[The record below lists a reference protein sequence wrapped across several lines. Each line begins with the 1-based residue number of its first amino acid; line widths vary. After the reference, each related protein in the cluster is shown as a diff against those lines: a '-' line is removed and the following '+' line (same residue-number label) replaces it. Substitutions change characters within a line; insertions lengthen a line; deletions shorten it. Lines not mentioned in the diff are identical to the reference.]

1 MENIILVSCG
11 GILSTAKHTQNTKQF
26 LSVIYSVTD
35 IIGFNQI
42 STEISYMNL
51 I

>member
-1 MENIILVSCG
+1 MANNILVSCG
-11 GILSTAKHTQNTKQF
+11 GTVSTAKRTQNTKQI
-26 LSVIYSVTD
+26 LSAIYSVTD
-35 IIGFNQI
+35 IISLNQI